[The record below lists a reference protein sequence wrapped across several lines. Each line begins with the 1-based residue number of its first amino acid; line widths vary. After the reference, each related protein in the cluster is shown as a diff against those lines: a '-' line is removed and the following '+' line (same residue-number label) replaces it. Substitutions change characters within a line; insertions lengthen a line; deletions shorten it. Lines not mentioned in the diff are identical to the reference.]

1 METFSETKILLATE
15 DMPDWKKLA
24 FMAYCCERM
33 LPNYLSFQIDTGYGD
48 AAPMRSA
55 LDTVWR
61 WIGNEQAVSDL
72 DALASACEQQSPD
85 TAEFSSIYTSAALD
99 AATATAATVEALADA
114 TAKSVI
120 DVASLARDTIDLFV
134 QETEGLD
141 PNDTGLER
149 KIIEHPLMQSELR
162 TQKESLELLRNLYEE
177 RGKAGVDLRASWSR
191 LEQGSLP
198 SATVSGSLSDN
209 L

>member
-1 METFSETKILLATE
+1 METFNETKILLAIE
-15 DMPDWKKLA
+15 SMPDWKRVV

-33 LPNYLSFQIDTGYGD
+33 LPNYRSFQIDTGYGD
-48 AAPMRSA
+48 IAPMRIA
-55 LDTVWR
+55 LDVVWT
-61 WIGNEQAVSDL
+61 WIENDQAVPGL
-72 DALASACEQQSPD
+72 NVLASACEQQSPD

-99 AATATAATVEALADA
+99 AATATAATLEALADA
-114 TAKSVI
+114 AAKSVI

-141 PNDTGLER
+141 PNDASLER

-162 TQKESLELLRNLYEE
+162 KQRESLILLGNLHEE
-177 RGKAGVDLRASWSR
+177 RGKAGVNLRAKWSR

-198 SATVSGSLSDN
+198 TTDGPGFTS
-209 L
+209 